1 MCKLPCS
8 EARRK
13 NMMCLEWQVEVSH
26 SAAAGHNDISV
37 WQSYTTR
44 GGRRNVSG
52 QTGVRM
58 AFGVPCRT
66 SAAVL

>member
-1 MCKLPCS
+1 M
-8 EARRK
+8 
-13 NMMCLEWQVEVSH
+13 EVSH

-52 QTGVRM
+52 QSGVRM
-58 AFGVPCRT
+58 AFGVRCRM
-66 SAAVL
+66 SASVL